1 MDDQT
6 SIEDYKKQIHRLDR
20 ELRHSKALSDQRL
33 EQLQIKYDDLKA
45 KFVASKVAYRE
56 LLTSINELSSSN
68 QTGLLRQMK
77 SELGNLRSESEFGNR
92 AFRDQLSD
100 LTIIVAG
107 ICKAFD
113 RVSAESVPAI
123 FSPDTLRKRKAVS
136 RGSERSM
143 KFICSRCLRE
153 ELEFAD
159 GPHLST
165 DRSIDK
171 EFRAQPS
178 GNRLNLHKNSFSK
191 KKELLNVN
199 EPREN
204 SERPQNSEFEA
215 ERLPKINHGHPNG
228 PSALAGSL
236 FKTPKGQT
244 SELDSEEQTARNPS
258 RSLLKQFEVI
268 GANESP
274 FPRSSEPPI
283 MEEPLWASQMGYSMQ
298 PRDSEACLDRPRYTE
313 GSGLSQ
319 VRGDH
324 GEWASERRGCST
336 DRAIKRAENGRGD
349 KIEEEDGE
357 KEGFSDEADRMAEY
371 IQSGDSSYSNIKKQI
386 VQGVFFREDE
396 DELEDEIE
404 EIPKREYKK
413 SYFEREYS
421 NGKLSK
427 TRISQDEAVEP
438 EERNSEGNSL
448 ATERRED
455 SIGKEMVDQRDFSKK
470 KLKKG
475 PDGGQEAGYS
485 TAVQEEA
492 KASSVP
498 ASDDKR
504 NGFKK
509 EKSKADIDDERN
521 LGLKN
526 RNVGE
531 TNLEVEEKTRKVSRT
546 DAVPNLLGHFDSERI
561 FDSQEN
567 QKIRDHSYSL
577 EVANSEEVSPPD
589 QAQDPEEIFYS
600 RELRNPAGMISPLTD
615 LSTSQT
621 AGDSTFLPL
630 NPPAYQ
636 NLNPSILL
644 QNPQIRE
651 SRGSNFGQQVTYR
664 EESIL
669 EIPLASQFINPP
681 ALHIPPN
688 ETSKPDVAC
697 RQELEEISGLVCSLD
712 KDKVAELKAKYS
724 IKQELSEVKP
734 SAPQGSN
741 VLLLERLSAE
751 AAAENHAA
759 PRLSNRPSAEI
770 NEETPGRF
778 FSFAEDNAS
787 AFAEFSKLFFRPNA
801 GPQDHETSIISDRKS
816 QSSSRKIS
824 SGSPQ
829 AEQSLAD
836 SAQHDSPLI
845 VSDGLGSDETCKKSE
860 KKKSGNVFAPFS
872 QSFGPGH
879 DVPQL
884 AARDF
889 SRKEDPSYFQ
899 SRPEK
904 DSQKVSVNEHFQRVN
919 YDDVSKSAEDL
930 RNDLRHTLV
939 DEKRENGSE
948 IRKKAE
954 KSLVKS
960 KEKVA
965 TGLSMDCEDLAERAA
980 APEPKTK
987 LVSKSL
993 SMKKPPQPA
1002 SSHTTPKIAHEDP
1015 PFTGQEYSLNITID
1029 PPSAFEPN
1037 PSASRNFFDQPL
1049 FSSEPKKKIPH
1060 ELVSQPD
1067 SKLIDESF
1075 YLQEVGYPSQQ
1086 SLPSSTNENK
1096 SEALKGTQKENCIEN
1111 QYYSSKDNL
1120 KDTPSSSFQSK
1131 GTHSEKS
1138 LSKNQG
1144 ADHKG
1149 ESARQEPHGGE
1160 AYPRIIKKEL
1170 VKFSQIGAI
1179 LAARK

>member
-6 SIEDYKKQIHRLDR
+6 SIEDYKKQIHRLER

-123 FSPDTLRKRKAVS
+123 FSPDTLRKRRVASK
-136 RGSERSM
+136 GSEKSM
-143 KFICSRCLRE
+143 KFICARCLRE
-153 ELEFAD
+153 ELEFPD
-159 GPHLST
+159 GPHLSA
-165 DRSIDK
+165 DRSIDR
-171 EFRAQPS
+171 EFLAQPS

-191 KKELLNVN
+191 KKESLNVN

-204 SERPQNSEFEA
+204 GERPKNPDLEA
-215 ERLPKINHGHPNG
+215 ERPPKTDHGLLNG
-228 PSALAGSL
+228 PSALAASL
-236 FKTPKGQT
+236 FGTPKGQT
-244 SELDSEEQTARNPS
+244 SELASEKQAARNPS

-283 MEEPLWASQMGYSMQ
+283 LEEPLWASQMGYSMQ
-298 PRDSEACLDRPRYTE
+298 PRDSEACFDRPRYTE
-313 GSGLSQ
+313 GSVLSH

-324 GEWASERRGCST
+324 GEWASEKRGCST
-336 DRAIKRAENGRGD
+336 DRGTRRAENERGD
-349 KIEEEDGE
+349 RVEEAGGE
-357 KEGFSDEADRMAEY
+357 REAFSDEASRIAEC

-386 VQGVFFREDE
+386 IQGVFFREDE
-396 DELEDEIE
+396 NELEDEIE
-404 EIPKREYKK
+404 EVPKRGFKK

-427 TRISQDEAVEP
+427 TRVPQDEAVEA
-438 EERNSEGNSL
+438 EERDSEGSSL
-448 ATERRED
+448 AKERRD
-455 SIGKEMVDQRDFSKK
+455 GSISAEVVDQRDFSKK
-470 KLKKG
+470 KLKRG
-475 PDGGQEAGYS
+475 PDGGQEAGDS
-485 TAVQEEA
+485 AGAEQEVKA
-492 KASSVP
+492 KSVP
-498 ASDDKR
+498 ASDHKR
-504 NGFKK
+504 NGSKK
-509 EKSKADIDDERN
+509 ERLRADVEEERN
-521 LGLKN
+521 SALKN
-526 RNVGE
+526 RNAGE
-531 TNLEVEEKTRKVSRT
+531 TNSEFGGKTRQARRT
-546 DAVPNLLGHFDSERI
+546 GAAPSLPGCFDSERI

-567 QKIRDHSYSL
+567 QKFRDRSYSL
-577 EVANSEEVSPPD
+577 EAPNSEEVCPPD
-589 QAQDPEEIFYS
+589 QVQDPEEIFYS
-600 RELRNPAGMISPLTD
+600 RELRNPAKMISPLKD
-615 LSTSQT
+615 LSTSQ
-621 AGDSTFLPL
+621 AANDSTFLPL
-630 NPPAYQ
+630 NPPTYQ
-636 NLNPSILL
+636 HLNPSILQ

-651 SRGSNFGQQVTYR
+651 SRGSNFGQQITYR
-664 EESIL
+664 EESIQ

-681 ALHIPPN
+681 TFHIPPHKAN
-688 ETSKPDVAC
+688 IPDVVC
-697 RQELEEISGLVCSLD
+697 HQELEEISGLVCSLD
-712 KDKVAELKAKYS
+712 EDKVAELKTKYS
-724 IKQELSEVKP
+724 IKRELSEVKP
-734 SAPQGSN
+734 SAPQSSN

-759 PRLSNRPSAEI
+759 PRLSNRPSAELK
-770 NEETPGRF
+770 EEVPGRF

-787 AFAEFSKLFFRPNA
+787 AFAEFSKLFFRPNTC
-801 GPQDHETSIISDRKS
+801 PQDHETSIISDRRS
-816 QSSSRKIS
+816 QSSNRKIS
-824 SGSPQ
+824 SASPE

-860 KKKSGNVFAPFS
+860 KKKIGNVFAPFS

-879 DVPQL
+879 DVSQL

-889 SRKEDPSYFQ
+889 SRKEDPSCFQ
-899 SRPEK
+899 SRPGK
-904 DSQKVSVNEHFQRVN
+904 DSQKVSVNEHFKRVS
-919 YDDVSKSAEDL
+919 YDDVSKSAEEL
-930 RNDLRHTLV
+930 KEGVRNTLV
-939 DEKRENGSE
+939 DESLENVSE
-948 IRKKAE
+948 IRKKEE
-954 KSLVKS
+954 KSPVKS

-965 TGLSMDCEDLAERAA
+965 TGRSIDRENLVEKAP
-980 APEPKTK
+980 APESKPKS
-987 LVSKSL
+987 VSKSL
-993 SMKKPPQPA
+993 SMKKPTQPA
-1002 SSHTTPKIAHEDP
+1002 SSHTTQKITQEDA
-1015 PFTGQEYSLNITID
+1015 PFTGQDYSLNITID
-1029 PPSAFEPN
+1029 PPPSFEPN
-1037 PSASRNFFDQPL
+1037 PSSSQNFFDLPL

-1060 ELVSQPD
+1060 DLVSQPD

-1075 YLQEVGYPSQQ
+1075 YLQEVCYPSQQ
-1086 SLPSSTNENK
+1086 SLPSNSGENK
-1096 SEALKGTQKENCIEN
+1096 AEASKATQKENCVEN
-1111 QYYSSKDNL
+1111 QHRSL

-1138 LSKNQG
+1138 PFKNQEG
-1144 ADHKG
+1144 GHQG
-1149 ESARQEPHGGE
+1149 EPARQEIHGGE

-1179 LAARK
+1179 LAARR